1 MDILKK
7 NTSAPFA
14 LKCGGNS
21 PAKAATATGPR
32 QVSYEFP
39 STAATYGDNS
49 AMVAGITAI
58 GKIGAAATKSYKAE
72 KDAEDS
78 GGGMVIEKLGEEKK
92 QESNKTIDTKKPGG
106 MYTSVEIKAIKD
118 INKAASQAGKTP
130 GVKKPKGKTSGAMPK
145 KSPKLDIF
153 DIGKLISN

>member
-7 NTSAPFA
+7 NISAPFA

-21 PAKAATATGPR
+21 PAKAATSTGPR

-39 STAATYGDNS
+39 STSATYGDNS

-58 GKIGAAATKSYKAE
+58 GNIGAAATGSYKAG
-72 KDAEDS
+72 KNAGDS
-78 GGGMVIEKLGEEKK
+78 GGGVVINELGEGTQQDKAV
-92 QESNKTIDTKKPGG
+92 DTKKPAAK
-106 MYTSVEIKAIKD
+106 TSVEIKAIKD
-118 INKAASQAGKTP
+118 INKAVSQAGKTP
-130 GVKKPKGKTSGAMPK
+130 GVKKPEGKTSGAMPK

>member
-39 STAATYGDNS
+39 STSATYGDNS

-78 GGGMVIEKLGEEKK
+78 GGGMVIDKLGEGTQQDEAV
-92 QESNKTIDTKKPGG
+92 DTKKPAAK
-106 MYTSVEIKAIKD
+106 TSVEIKAIKD

>member
-49 AMVAGITAI
+49 AMVAGIKAI
-58 GKIGAAATKSYKAE
+58 GDIGAAATKSYKAGN
-72 KDAEDS
+72 DAEDS
-78 GGGMVIEKLGEEKK
+78 GGGMVIDKLGEGTQQDEAV
-92 QESNKTIDTKKPGG
+92 DTKKPAAK
-106 MYTSVEIKAIKD
+106 TSVEIKAIKD

>member
-78 GGGMVIEKLGEEKK
+78 GGGMVIGKLGEEKE
-92 QESNKTIDTKKPGG
+92 QESNETIDTKKPSAK
-106 MYTSVEIKAIKD
+106 TSVEIKAIKD

-130 GVKKPKGKTSGAMPK
+130 GVKKPEGKTSGAMPK

>member
-14 LKCGGNS
+14 LKCGSNS

-39 STAATYGDNS
+39 STSATYGDNS

-78 GGGMVIEKLGEEKK
+78 GGGMVIEKLGEGTK
-92 QESNKTIDTKKPGG
+92 QDEAVGTKKPAAK
-106 MYTSVEIKAIKD
+106 TSVEIKAIKD

>member
-14 LKCGGNS
+14 LKCGSNS

-39 STAATYGDNS
+39 STSATYGDNS

-78 GGGMVIEKLGEEKK
+78 GGGMVINQLGEGTQQDEAV
-92 QESNKTIDTKKPGG
+92 DTKKPAAK
-106 MYTSVEIKAIKD
+106 TSVEIKAIKD
-118 INKAASQAGKTP
+118 INKAVSQAGKTP